1 MRTDDAKSA
10 CFFAR
15 RQYLSEK
22 LNAQRLTPDANNA
35 AASLRVVRRR
45 RQAQGIYKAQK
56 EA

>member
-22 LNAQRLTPDANNA
+22 LNAQHLTPAANNA